1 MSAPPA
7 GVDSTV
13 GEPAIRRRDVLLV
26 TGPPLAGTTGVVAA
40 LRDRLAE
47 HTVVEADDLRPGD
60 APAVVVFVSS
70 ASAPLT
76 ESDCALLDAATAWT
90 DAVVGAVSKIDAHRT
105 WREVLRANRAALA
118 GRTTRYADMPWLG
131 VAAAP
136 DIGAPDLDRLV
147 EALRAVLAAP
157 TLQRRNRLRAW
168 HSHIL
173 ELRCPSEPDGLAEL
187 SERRAALLSR
197 RQLAKSQQTITLRA
211 QTQQARLQLSSFT
224 RNRCAAVRAELQR
237 DAAATAR
244 RRRAVFVGHVRD
256 RLAALAVEVD
266 RAATARL
273 AAAAADLRL
282 RAVGV
287 PPPLPRADVPA
298 PPLRSRRLETR
309 LMALLGAG
317 FGLGVALTL
326 SRMLAGVVPGPV
338 AAAGCAGAGVGL
350 MLWVIA
356 ARGLLRDRAV
366 LERWVSEVV
375 TALRGTLEER
385 VAARVLAAESV
396 FGSAL
401 AERDVTAAARLRDEV
416 AALDRAIAER
426 RTAQARAVAADD
438 RRLGAIGA
446 ELCRLR
452 ADGAP
457 KRPTTRRDGH
467 LNRSCE

>member
-1 MSAPPA
+1 M
-7 GVDSTV
+7 
-13 GEPAIRRRDVLLV
+13 
-26 TGPPLAGTTGVVAA
+26 
-40 LRDRLAE
+40 
-47 HTVVEADDLRPGD
+47 
-60 APAVVVFVSS
+60 
-70 ASAPLT
+70 
-76 ESDCALLDAATAWT
+76 
-90 DAVVGAVSKIDAHRT
+90 
-105 WREVLRANRAALA
+105 A
-118 GRTTRYADMPWLG
+118 GRGGGT
-131 VAAAP
+131 
-136 DIGAPDLDRLV
+136 DIGAPDLDRLI

-197 RQLAKSQQTITLRA
+197 RQLDKSQQTITLRA
-211 QTQQARLQLSSFT
+211 QTQHARLQLSSFT

-237 DAAATAR
+237 DAAATTR

-287 PPPLPRADVPA
+287 PPLPRADVPA

-338 AAAGCAGAGVGL
+338 SAAGCAGP
-350 MLWVIA
+350 
-356 ARGLLRDRAV
+356 
-366 LERWVSEVV
+366 VS
-375 TALRGTLEER
+375 G
-385 VAARVLAAESV
+385 
-396 FGSAL
+396 
-401 AERDVTAAARLRDEV
+401 
-416 AALDRAIAER
+416 
-426 RTAQARAVAADD
+426 
-438 RRLGAIGA
+438 
-446 ELCRLR
+446 
-452 ADGAP
+452 
-457 KRPTTRRDGH
+457 
-467 LNRSCE
+467 

>member
-60 APAVVVFVSS
+60 APAVVVFVAS

-136 DIGAPDLDRLV
+136 DIGAPDLDRLI

-197 RQLAKSQQTITLRA
+197 RQLDKSQQTITLRA
-211 QTQQARLQLSSFT
+211 QTQHARLQLSSFT

-237 DAAATAR
+237 DAAATTR

-287 PPPLPRADVPA
+287 PPPLP
-298 PPLRSRRLETR
+298 SQ
-309 LMALLGAG
+309 
-317 FGLGVALTL
+317 
-326 SRMLAGVVPGPV
+326 
-338 AAAGCAGAGVGL
+338 
-350 MLWVIA
+350 
-356 ARGLLRDRAV
+356 
-366 LERWVSEVV
+366 
-375 TALRGTLEER
+375 
-385 VAARVLAAESV
+385 RVLV
-396 FGSAL
+396 Q
-401 AERDVTAAARLRDEV
+401 V
-416 AALDRAIAER
+416 ASFA
-426 RTAQARAVAADD
+426 
-438 RRLGAIGA
+438 
-446 ELCRLR
+446 
-452 ADGAP
+452 
-457 KRPTTRRDGH
+457 
-467 LNRSCE
+467 

>member
-1 MSAPPA
+1 
-7 GVDSTV
+7 
-13 GEPAIRRRDVLLV
+13 
-26 TGPPLAGTTGVVAA
+26 
-40 LRDRLAE
+40 
-47 HTVVEADDLRPGD
+47 
-60 APAVVVFVSS
+60 VVFVAS

-173 ELRCPSEPDGLAEL
+173 ELRCPAEPDGLAEL

-197 RQLAKSQQTITLRA
+197 RQLDKSQQSITLRA

-237 DAAATAR
+237 DAAATTGAAGRCSSAMSGTGWQRSPSRWTAPPPHAWPRPPGIFGCGR
-244 RRRAVFVGHVRD
+244 RRP
-256 RLAALAVEVD
+256 
-266 RAATARL
+266 T
-273 AAAAADLRL
+273 AAAAGR
-282 RAVGV
+282 RA
-287 PPPLPRADVPA
+287 A

-338 AAAGCAGAGVGL
+338 AAAGCARAGVGL

-366 LERWVSEVV
+366 LERWVSEV

-416 AALDRAIAER
+416 AALDREIAER
-426 RTAQARAVAADD
+426 RAAQARAVAADD

-457 KRPTTRRDGH
+457 NRPDNPGTVI
-467 LNRSCE
+467 